1 MATPYVK
8 KNSKR
13 GISFM
18 VHLDNHYH
26 QSHEEEAYNDGSS
39 ELTDSLT
46 ENPGWASV
54 AQRTASGMV
63 CPAQCE
69 PIL

>member
-1 MATPYVK
+1 
-8 KNSKR
+8 
-13 GISFM
+13 M

-26 QSHEEEAYNDGSS
+26 QSHEEEAYDDGSS